1 MILSNKE
8 TYEGLIDEQTASPTG
23 HETKIIIRPS
33 KIGQKKMMR
42 LRGLLAHG
50 LDEMKVDELDTVR
63 RIRVGRNGYRPLER
77 VLIPQRL
84 S

>member
-1 MILSNKE
+1 
-8 TYEGLIDEQTASPTG
+8 
-23 HETKIIIRPS
+23 
-33 KIGQKKMMR
+33 MMR